1 MKSRGKKGLVYRNT
15 NSKETEGVDSPK
27 SYIIFEPEK
36 MKVEKHD

>member
-1 MKSRGKKGLVYRNT
+1 MKSKGKKGLVYRNT
-15 NSKETEGVDSPK
+15 NSREIEGVGSPK